1 MTLPS
6 IDSITRPSSSN
17 VFEAGRLDPCERSPI
32 RTLSED
38 RIHVY
43 LRLGPLLSDTTEETE
58 ELGELPIHPALTS
71 KAAGKRVARRRT
83 ARSTLQEVI
92 SMKKRR
98 TNTTLQSHR
107 RKLMLDAI
115 TAGGRAQRK
124 APPKRLAVNLIP
136 AMAGKEKDFHPLQ
149 NRAQAIQEVRSHQ
162 PL

>member
-1 MTLPS
+1 M
-6 IDSITRPSSSN
+6 
-17 VFEAGRLDPCERSPI
+17 FEAGRLDPCERSPI

-38 RIHVY
+38 RFHVS

-58 ELGELPIHPALTS
+58 EPGELPIHPALTS

-83 ARSTLQEVI
+83 ARSPLQEV

-98 TNTTLQSHR
+98 TNTTLQSPR

-124 APPKRLAVNLIP
+124 APPKTPAVNLIS
-136 AMAGKEKDFHPLQ
+136 AMARKEKDFHPLQ
-149 NRAQAIQEVRSHQ
+149 KSL
-162 PL
+162 P